1 MRKSD
6 NCNHNKKAINVSTA
20 LFSTFWDQT
29 FLKVLFALMPVNKDL
44 EISHLREKGVL
55 SGTISVKQACS
66 TWQYL
71 SENVSFV
78 W

>member
-1 MRKSD
+1 
-6 NCNHNKKAINVSTA
+6 
-20 LFSTFWDQT
+20 
-29 FLKVLFALMPVNKDL
+29 MPVNKDL

-78 W
+78 